1 MQKFILAFFIT
12 LLVVAIGLLG
22 WSKYKESMATPAPK
36 AKVEAKK
43 PATTDTA
50 TDMAKP
56 TDTGTTGTTGTTNT
70 TTGSSVKTD
79 SEVASGAATTPAT
92 TSSSTSGN
100 YGTTYRNVQETVKV
114 KGNLV
119 TIITTTGTKEI
130 KIPNNWSWTSPTGVY
145 YNIDG
150 RTVYFKH
157 DGKESYIKDGRL
169 YEKNSKGTWKKIR

>member
-22 WSKYKESMATPAPK
+22 WSKYKESMAAPAAK

-43 PATTDTA
+43 PVASDTATETTKPTDTA
-50 TDMAKP
+50 TS
-56 TDTGTTGTTGTTNT
+56 GTTGTTTT
-70 TTGSSVKTD
+70 TTGGSVKTD
-79 SEVASGAATTPAT
+79 SETASGTPTTPT
-92 TSSSTSGN
+92 PSSSSTSGS
-100 YGTTYRNVQETVKV
+100 YGTTYRNVQETIKV

-119 TIITTTGTKEI
+119 TITTTSGTKEI

>member
-22 WSKYKESMATPAPK
+22 WSKYKESMAAPAVK

-43 PATTDTA
+43 PVMTDTA
-50 TDMAKP
+50 TETMKP
-56 TDTGTTGTTGTTNT
+56 TDTTATGTTNT
-70 TTGSSVKTD
+70 TTGSGVKTD
-79 SEVASGAATTPAT
+79 SEQASGTTTTPST
-92 TSSSTSGN
+92 TSSSASGS

-119 TIITTTGTKEI
+119 TITTTTGTKEI

-157 DGKESYIKDGRL
+157 DGKESYIKDGHL